1 MSESLKVAV
10 FPLVNVCLFPGTTKP
25 LNIFEPRYLQM
36 VRDSVASG
44 QPIALGFIEN
54 IENVKPHKS
63 GENLSYVRDIAG
75 FGHPTIVQERLNGTL
90 LVFMH
95 AEGKVKLGP
104 LQGSETPYLIV
115 SATEIKEE
123 NELEGSSNQYVKVL
137 NLILARWIQNNI
149 PDPEQR
155 KFFLDSLK
163 GPVEIVGAFASYLVR
178 DYDVQ
183 QMILEMNN
191 INEKIQVLYR
201 LVESNEIIT

>member
-1 MSESLKVAV
+1 MNVAV

-36 VRDSVASG
+36 MRDAVASH

-54 IENVKPHKS
+54 IESVKPHKA
-63 GENLSYVRDIAG
+63 GENLSYVREIAG
-75 FGHPTIVQERLNGTL
+75 YGHPTIVQERLNGTL

-104 LQGSETPYLIV
+104 LVQTDTPYLIV
-115 SATEIKEE
+115 TAEEIKEH
-123 NELEGSSNQYVKVL
+123 NELNSRSEQYVKVL
-137 NLILARWIQNNI
+137 NQILARWIHNHI

-163 GPVEIVGAFASYLVR
+163 GPLEIVGAFASYLVR
-178 DYDVQ
+178 DYDLQ
-183 QMILEMNN
+183 QMILEMSD
-191 INEKIQVLYR
+191 INDKIQVLYR

>member
-1 MSESLKVAV
+1 MNVAV

-36 VRDSVASG
+36 MRDAVASH

-54 IENVKPHKS
+54 IEIGKPHKA
-63 GENLSYVRDIAG
+63 GENLSYVREIAG
-75 FGHPTIVQERLNGTL
+75 YGHPTIVQERLNGTL

-104 LQGSETPYLIV
+104 LVQTDTPYLIV
-115 SATEIKEE
+115 TAEEIKEH
-123 NELEGSSNQYVKVL
+123 NELNSRSEQYVKVL
-137 NLILARWIQNNI
+137 NQILARWIHNHI

-163 GPVEIVGAFASYLVR
+163 GPLEIVGAFASYLVR
-178 DYDVQ
+178 DYDLQ
-183 QMILEMNN
+183 QMILEMSD
-191 INEKIQVLYR
+191 INDKIQVLYR